1 MYLKKVDFDYIIPKT
16 IWQNSSLQNKNLFQ
30 NNLVNIAIL
39 PKKDNIQKTD
49 KKLSQIDDNWL
60 IHQIEIY
67 EEIDKSKF
75 QEFSD
80 LTNFDSFFEYR
91 KIKLLN
97 FIEDRKKFLLN

>member
-1 MYLKKVDFDYIIPKT
+1 
-16 IWQNSSLQNKNLFQ
+16 LFQ
-30 NNLVNIAIL
+30 NNFVNIAIL

-91 KIKLLN
+91 KNKLLN